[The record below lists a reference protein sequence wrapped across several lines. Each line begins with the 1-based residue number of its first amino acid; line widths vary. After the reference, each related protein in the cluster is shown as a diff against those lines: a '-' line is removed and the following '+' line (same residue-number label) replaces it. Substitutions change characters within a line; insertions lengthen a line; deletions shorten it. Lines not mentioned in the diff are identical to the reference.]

1 MYRVCCGH
9 VQSERGGKGLKTHT
23 IEVLVFSVLAGKM
36 TLRWSK
42 SLLSSNVRLVTASRP
57 YACHAQP
64 FYPSRMAFH
73 FLWLSPFRLPVDP
86 HRVRRIHIVALVCT
100 TYLSPGDKWLC
111 TSNLICTTCLS
122 REDKWLCIPLPGGCD
137 DAKRT
142 TP

>member
-1 MYRVCCGH
+1 MKSQKISQTSDQPHVHFRETARAISENAYPRV
-9 VQSERGGKGLKTHT
+9 KTHT
-23 IEVLVFSVLAGKM
+23 LEVLVFSVFAGKM

-86 HRVRRIHIVALVCT
+86 HSVRRIYIVALICT
-100 TYLSPGDKWLC
+100 TYLSQEDLWLC
-111 TSNLICTTCLS
+111 TS
-122 REDKWLCIPLPGGCD
+122 LPHDCD
-137 DAKRT
+137 DATRT